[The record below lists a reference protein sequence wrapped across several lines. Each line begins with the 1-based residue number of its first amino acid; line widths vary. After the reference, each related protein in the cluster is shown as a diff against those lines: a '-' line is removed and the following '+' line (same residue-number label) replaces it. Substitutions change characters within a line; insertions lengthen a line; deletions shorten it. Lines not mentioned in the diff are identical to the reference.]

1 MFLKNRNIIF
11 KIKISKVT
19 DYAALKKMIKKRLI
33 DQYKQT
39 WYKSVSELS
48 KCLNFESFK
57 HNHGFEKY
65 LTLLPTD
72 LRISFSKF
80 RCTNHKLPIEKG
92 RYLGI
97 ASDDRIRNLCNSEKL
112 GK

>member
-1 MFLKNRNIIF
+1 
-11 KIKISKVT
+11 
-19 DYAALKKMIKKRLI
+19 MIKTALLI
-33 DQYKQT
+33 SMNRPGIILYL
-39 WYKSVSELS
+39 YFLSVLILEFLS
-48 KCLNFESFK
+48 ITMVL
-57 HNHGFEKY
+57 KY

-72 LRISFSKF
+72 LRISLSKF

-97 ASDDRIRNLCNSEKL
+97 ASDDRIWNLCNSEKL